1 MSSIEIN
8 QMLTQLRALT
18 AQVQGGAEMGA
29 GAAAPAQGV
38 DFSSLLKQSI
48 DQVNSLQKNSGDM
61 AEQFQ
66 LGNPDVDLTQ
76 VMVAMQKASVSF
88 QAITQVRN
96 KLVSAYQD
104 IMNMP
109 V

>member
-1 MSSIEIN
+1 MSSIEIS

-18 AQVQGGAEMGA
+18 AQAQGGAETGA
-29 GAAAPAQGV
+29 GAAASTQGV
-38 DFSSLLKQSI
+38 DFGSLLKQSI
-48 DQVNSLQKNSGDM
+48 DQVNSLQKNSGEM